1 MNKKDIAGLRR
12 QLKVDN
18 DLMKI
23 SDIFNVYIMKETT
36 DIYHYQ
42 SQPFEMLD
50 RDQQELFIKN
60 FKKLIT
66 GQVDEKLFEL
76 KFKRDADNHSQLIL
90 HKGLLS
96 KEVEDWK
103 DQMLQMTEKMIK
115 DNPYEKD
122 VVITFIRA
130 EYLKPMK
137 KRNDEA
143 EESERDAVYSHPF
156 ILCSINKTQEA
167 KRELVFDY
175 VEKAFKYNIDV
186 DSVIDLD
193 TPMTGFLFP
202 AFSNGASDV
211 NHVLYAA
218 NKANEPDYRFIDEVL
233 NGDHTIT
240 AKEDKEVFEEVMKD
254 VMGDQLTPST
264 LANVYREINTMV
276 EENEDDE
283 EPRLDY
289 KNVERVLNQSGGEQV
304 ESEKVKAAFE
314 RITDNESYELK
325 ASSVVPKY
333 KSKSIKIQ
341 TKVANISISPQ
352 DLEYVRQVNYKG
364 KRCIM
369 IEVEED
375 VDIEGFR
382 LLPEA
387 FGE

>member
-18 DLMKI
+18 DLLKI

-36 DIYHYQ
+36 DIYHHQ

-50 RDQQELFIKN
+50 KDQQELFINN
-60 FKKLIT
+60 FKKLLT
-66 GQVDEKLFEL
+66 GQLDEKLFEL
-76 KFKRDADNHSQLIL
+76 KFKREADSQLIL

-96 KEVEDWK
+96 SEVEDWK

-115 DNPYEKD
+115 DHPYEKD
-122 VVITFIRA
+122 VVITFIKA

-137 KRNDEA
+137 KRNEEA

-156 ILCSINKTQEA
+156 ILCSINKTQES
-167 KRELVFDY
+167 KKELVFDY
-175 VEKAFKYNIDV
+175 VEKQFKYNIDV
-186 DSVIDLD
+186 DSVIDLA

-202 AFSNGASDV
+202 CFSNGASDV
-211 NHVLYAA
+211 NHVLYASE
-218 NKANEPDYRFIDEVL
+218 KTNEPDHRFTEEVL
-233 NGDHTIT
+233 NSEHTIT
-240 AKEDKEVFEEVMKD
+240 AKEDKEVFEEVMRD

-276 EENEDDE
+276 EENEEDE
-283 EPRLDY
+283 EPKLDY

-304 ESEKVKAAFE
+304 DSEKVKAAFE
-314 RITDNESYELK
+314 RITENESYELK

-369 IEVEED
+369 IEIEED
-375 VDIEGFR
+375 AEIEGFKM
-382 LLPEA
+382 LPEA